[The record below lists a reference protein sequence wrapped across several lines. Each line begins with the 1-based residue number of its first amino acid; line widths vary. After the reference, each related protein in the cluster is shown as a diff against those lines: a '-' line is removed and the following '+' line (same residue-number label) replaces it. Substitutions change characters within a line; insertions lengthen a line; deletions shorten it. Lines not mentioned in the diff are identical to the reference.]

1 VLYLKVPW
9 PRFEPIAKPVE
20 PVTKLGESPKPIQK
34 PMPNSLVLSTVA
46 EEVETFVDIPTVP
59 ATKLGTSGMASYV
72 VQDVS
77 FCIDPVANE
86 GHGDGEDYLF
96 SGINQKDAKAGLS
109 AVAALS
115 HSILFI

>member
-1 VLYLKVPW
+1 
-9 PRFEPIAKPVE
+9 
-20 PVTKLGESPKPIQK
+20 
-34 PMPNSLVLSTVA
+34 MPNSLVLSTVA

-77 FCIDPVANE
+77 FRIDPVANE
-86 GHGDGEDYLF
+86 GRGDGEDYLF